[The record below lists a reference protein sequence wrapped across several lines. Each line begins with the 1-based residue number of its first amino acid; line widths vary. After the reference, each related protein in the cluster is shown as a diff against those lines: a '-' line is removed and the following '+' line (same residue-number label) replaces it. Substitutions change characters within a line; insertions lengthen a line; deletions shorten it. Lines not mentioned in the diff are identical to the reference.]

1 MQPVKIVFVGDGA
14 TGKTCLQISYAYN
27 DFPRCYVPSVFENFS
42 VKTIFE
48 KDGVIVP
55 VQLGLW
61 DTAGQD
67 DYDRLR
73 PLSYPKAD
81 VFAVVFSVDNPT
93 SFVRVK
99 EKWIPEVRHHC
110 PKVPVILVGSKVD
123 LRNDKEI
130 IERLTKMKLHP
141 ITYKEGVALP
151 KEIGAA
157 KYVECSALTR
167 QGLEAVFEELVLA
180 HFDKEQN
187 AKRPTESACLP
198 CRKREES
205 DQPESSSE

>member
-1 MQPVKIVFVGDGA
+1 M
-14 TGKTCLQISYAYN
+14 
-27 DFPRCYVPSVFENFS
+27 
-42 VKTIFE
+42 
-48 KDGVIVP
+48 
-55 VQLGLW
+55 
-61 DTAGQD
+61 
-67 DYDRLR
+67 
-73 PLSYPKAD
+73 
-81 VFAVVFSVDNPT
+81 DNPT
-93 SFVRVK
+93 SFVRVT

-141 ITYKEGVALP
+141 ITYKEGVALA